1 MSFPMGSVMTP
12 KELMIDPNKPPAP
25 RKSISSIFQRASS
38 AQSKMEVEVKGGE
51 DVISKDNKKAKGA
64 GNMNVTV
71 MFEWTA
77 ADYAKLANT
86 PVGKIYDQPSFVPDA
101 GIEKYVAS
109 RILDQYPDRFK
120 QREGSSARQSGPK
133 PKPTEAKGPASS
145 DNNYEHLSSAP
156 SEFSWAEGEEA
167 ITVQKQR
174 LPRDSY
180 HKILNQLAT
189 GTSSII
195 SDLNSSAACSIPEE
209 DTFEAFIAR
218 AQVLDAANL
227 TMSREDSQNM
237 NIGLIASDDSN
248 MEHSTPSS
256 TRALRPEDSA
266 SRPNSIHS
274 STRSRVTSSQS
285 LETIPER
292 YKLKGLTMDGKK
304 YYVRE
309 HSATPDSLSVK
320 TNNSFANLTIQ
331 ELVQQHP
338 QLQSE
343 LEALKKSIE
352 EHDRDLRQVGI
363 NGQKQLKHQFDE

>member
-12 KELMIDPNKPPAP
+12 KELMINPNAPPAP
-25 RKSISSIFQRASS
+25 RKSISSIFHRASS
-38 AQSKMEVEVKGGE
+38 AQSKIEVEVKSGE
-51 DVISKDNKKAKGA
+51 DVISKDNKKAKGT

-71 MFEWTA
+71 MFKWSA

-86 PVGKIYDQPSFVPDA
+86 PVGKIYDQPNFVPDA

-109 RILDQYPDRFK
+109 RILDQYPDRFE
-120 QREGSSARQSGPK
+120 QREGNSARQSGPK
-133 PKPTEAKGPASS
+133 SKPIEAQDPTNS
-145 DNNYEHLSSAP
+145 DNDYEHLSSAP
-156 SEFSWAEGEEA
+156 SEFSWAEGEEV
-167 ITVQKQR
+167 ITVQKQH

-195 SDLNSSAACSIPEE
+195 SDLNSSATSSIPEE

-218 AQVLDAANL
+218 AQALDAANL
-227 TMSREDSQNM
+227 TMSRENSENM
-237 NIGLIASDDSN
+237 NIGLIASDETN
-248 MEHSTPSS
+248 MEHSTPS
-256 TRALRPEDSA
+256 TRALRPEDSD

-274 STRSRVTSSQS
+274 STRSRVSTSKS
-285 LETIPER
+285 LETIPEC

-304 YYVRE
+304 YYVHE
-309 HSATPDSLSVK
+309 HSVTPDSLSIK

-363 NGQKQLKHQFDE
+363 NGQKQLKHQVDE